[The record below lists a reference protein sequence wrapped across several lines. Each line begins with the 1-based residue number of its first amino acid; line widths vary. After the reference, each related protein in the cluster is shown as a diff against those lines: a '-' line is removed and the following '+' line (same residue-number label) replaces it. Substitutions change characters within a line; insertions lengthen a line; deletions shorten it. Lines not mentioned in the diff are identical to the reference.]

1 MKYSGSLSLAI
12 LLLASSPAYAE
23 EESLTR
29 EECVAN
35 WKKFMTTIS
44 DEEANAVC
52 QCIEEEKA
60 KNPVPAEKG
69 SALSGPSGLDNAGP
83 WPAIMQNCVFPE
95 KPLVPKDEKK

>member
-1 MKYSGSLSLAI
+1 MKHYRCVTLAA
-12 LLLASSPAYAE
+12 LLLTAAPAYAKE
-23 EESLTR
+23 EPLTR

-44 DEEANAVC
+44 DKEANAVC
-52 QCIEEEKA
+52 QCIEDEKA
-60 KNPVPAEKG
+60 KSPVSAEKG

-95 KPLVPKDEKK
+95 KPLVPKEEN